1 MIVPKNI
8 FVYGFAAL
16 VAFSFLFS
24 IGLLLSGI
32 TEIPVRILA
41 FLILTPLDGLIR
53 LSGASFSNS
62 EDMCIDPSWF
72 CINMLDH
79 VILIAIYV
87 FLLGCIVGVCLNMKR
102 DKH

>member
-1 MIVPKNI
+1 MNLLRILKFG
-8 FVYGFAAL
+8 FVALIAFAL
-16 VAFSFLFS
+16 SFF
-24 IGLLLSGI
+24 IGLLLSEI